1 MTPIVTFIMATVLST
16 LTSLATP
23 AHADPQIQLVCDGGI
38 SSVFCRSLA
47 TAIEGE
53 FGSVVVSP
61 TANNDMTSVRF
72 VTEMQG
78 RHVLTGHLAWQ
89 RADGAAGTGPSMTL
103 SVNDAELNE
112 TMLDRFAIDLL
123 RFSKLPL

>member
-1 MTPIVTFIMATVLST
+1 MTPIVTFIMAIVLST

-23 AHADPQIQLVCDGGI
+23 AHADPQIQLVCDGGV
-38 SSVFCRSLA
+38 SSVFCHSLA

-53 FGSVVVSP
+53 FGPVVVSP
-61 TANNDMTSVRF
+61 TASDGMASVRF
-72 VTEMQG
+72 VTERQG
-78 RHVLTGHLAWQ
+78 RDVLTGHLAWQ
-89 RADGAAGTGPSMTL
+89 RADGAARTGPSMTL